1 MTNPPHAVTV
11 PDKPSLE
18 GLEAK
23 WSRQWEEWGVYRF
36 DRSRSRED
44 VYSIDTP
51 PPTASGSLHVGH
63 VFSYTQTDT
72 VARFQR
78 MRGREV
84 FYPMGWD
91 DNGLPTERRVQ
102 NFFGVRCDPALPYD
116 PDYEPPATEG
126 KQAQGKQQVPVSRRN
141 FIELCERLTALDEV
155 AFEAMWRRLG
165 LSVDWSLTYQT
176 IDARA
181 RAISQRAFLR
191 NLARGEAYLAEAP
204 TLWDVTF
211 RTAVAQAELED
222 RERPGAYHQIVFHG
236 PGGADLQ
243 VATTRPE
250 LVPACV
256 ALVAHPDDE
265 RYQPLFGKSATTPVF
280 GVEVPIVAHR
290 LADPE
295 KGTGMAMVCTFGD
308 VTDVTWWRELQL
320 ATRPVIGWDGR
331 FLPEP
336 PAGLDSDAARQAYAR
351 LAGATSHSARERI
364 IELLRACGEMLGDP
378 RPITHPV
385 KFFEKGDKPLEIV
398 TTRQWYI
405 RNGGRDEKLRARL
418 LERGAELDWVP
429 PHMRVRYDN
438 WVSGLNGDWLVS
450 RQRFFGV
457 PVPVWYRLDEAG
469 NPLYDQP
476 LLPAEDQL
484 PVDPSTDAPAGYQ
497 PEQRGEPGGFAGDPD
512 VLDTWATSSLTPQIA
527 GRWGYDDDLF
537 ERVFPM
543 DVRPQAHEIIR
554 TWLFSTLLR
563 SHYEHDV
570 VPWKHAAIA
579 GWVLDPDRKKM
590 SKSKGNVVTPI
601 DLLVEFGSDAVRYW
615 AASGR
620 PGTDTAYDTG
630 QMKVGRKLAIKLLNA
645 SKFVLGISEPE
656 GVGSGGLVGAVT
668 EPIDRAMLAEL
679 AETIAAAT
687 DWLEAFDYARA
698 LEVSEAF
705 FWNFCDNYLELVK
718 DRAYGETLLLGG
730 TTPRPPR
737 GVPDEEANISGTQ
750 LLGGTTS
757 RPPRGVPDE
766 EANISGTQVP
776 GVSSARAALRIAL
789 SAIIRLFAPILPFV
803 TEEVWSWWNDGLVHG
818 AAWPS
823 VAELGPALEGADR
836 EVLIVASEVIAAI
849 RKAKSEAKVS
859 MRTEVAS
866 VMLAGPARVLDRV
879 ALAEADLRAAG
890 RAVKIEQSD
899 SAAGS
904 LQVTVTL

>member
-1 MTNPPHAVTV
+1 MTDAPSQFTV
-11 PDKPSLE
+11 PEKPTLD
-18 GLEAK
+18 GLEDRWAPV
-23 WSRQWEEWGVYRF
+23 WDSAGVYTF
-36 DRSRSRED
+36 DRSKAREQ
-44 VYSIDTP
+44 VFAIDTP
-51 PPTASGSLHVGH
+51 PPTVSGSLHVGH
-63 VFSYTQTDT
+63 VFSYTHTDT
-72 VARFQR
+72 IARYQR

-102 NFFGVRCDPALPYD
+102 NYYGVRCDPSLPYE
-116 PDYEPPATEG
+116 PDFEPPAEP
-126 KQAQGKQQVPVSRRN
+126 GKQQVPVSRRN
-141 FIELCERLTALDEV
+141 FIELCERLTAHDEV

-181 RAISQRAFLR
+181 RATSQRAFLR
-191 NLARGEAYLAEAP
+191 NLARGEAYLNEAP

-222 RERPGAYHQIVFHG
+222 RERPGAYHQLVFHG
-236 PGGADLQ
+236 PGHQDLQ
-243 VATTRPE
+243 IATTRPE

-265 RYQPLFGKSATTPVF
+265 RYQPLFGQTATTPVF

-336 PAGLDSDAARQAYAR
+336 PAGLDSDAAREAYAL
-351 LAGATSHSARERI
+351 LAGATSHTARERI
-364 IELLRACGEMLGDP
+364 IELLRASGEMLGDP
-378 RPITHPV
+378 SPITHPV

-405 RNGGRDEKLRARL
+405 RNGGRDEKLRSQL

-457 PVPVWYRLDEAG
+457 PVPVWYRLDAAG
-469 NPLYDQP
+469 HPVYDQP
-476 LLPAEDQL
+476 LLPSSEDQL
-484 PVDPSTDAPAGYQ
+484 PVDPSTDTPAGFE
-497 PEQRGEPGGFAGDPD
+497 PEQRGKPGGFAGDPD

-527 GRWGYDDDLF
+527 GGWGFDDDLF
-537 ERVFPM
+537 GRVFPM
-543 DVRPQAHEIIR
+543 DLRPQAHEIIR

-570 VPWKHAAIA
+570 VPWKHAVLS
-579 GWVLDPDRKKM
+579 GWILDPDRKKM
-590 SKSKGNVVTPI
+590 SKSKGNVVTPT

-645 SKFVLGISEPE
+645 SKFVLGIGEPE
-656 GVGSGGLVGAVT
+656 QAGPGGLAHAVT

-679 AETIAAAT
+679 AQAIAAAT
-687 DWLEAFDYARA
+687 DWFEAFDYARA

-718 DRAYGETLLLGG
+718 DRAYGEASTAG
-730 TTPRPPR
+730 TT
-737 GVPDEEANISGTQ
+737 
-750 LLGGTTS
+750 
-757 RPPRGVPDE
+757 
-766 EANISGTQVP
+766 VP

-789 SAIIRLFAPILPFV
+789 SAIIRLFAPVLPFV
-803 TEEVWSWWNDGLVHG
+803 TEEVWSWWNDGLVHQ

-823 VAELGPALEGADR
+823 VAELGAAVEGADR
-836 EVLIVASEVIAAI
+836 EVLAAASEVIAAI

-866 VMLAGPARVLDRV
+866 VLLAGPARVLDRV

-890 RAVKIEQSD
+890 RATKIEQSGA
-899 SAAGS
+899 SADS